1 MTQDKKGIMAHLGDS
16 FFQKGK
22 AILLYREKM
31 YSELQELC
39 SSPFQKSAALSCV
52 PARVMNDPS
61 PRT

>member
-31 YSELQELC
+31 YWAAGALQQPLSEV
-39 SSPFQKSAALSCV
+39 SSPKLCACKGDEW
-52 PARVMNDPS
+52 PKP
-61 PRT
+61 